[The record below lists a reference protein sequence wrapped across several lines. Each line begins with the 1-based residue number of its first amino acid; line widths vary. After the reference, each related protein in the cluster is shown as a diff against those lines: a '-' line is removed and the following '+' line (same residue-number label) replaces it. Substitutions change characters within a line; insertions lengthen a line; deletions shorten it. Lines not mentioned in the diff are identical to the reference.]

1 MLGAPGP
8 VSQLP
13 GRILTFASE
22 SDRRVDSVGAERGP
36 SPGGHGRRRRS
47 RDHLLRKP
55 AALGGGPLR
64 QLAGVGRPPDQLDA
78 RGRRRDTGGQRPGR
92 LPLAARPRRPLPTRA
107 AHGTGRRHFIQNPLR
122 GLGPARAE
130 AGGRG
135 ARDLCLRRLCA
146 AGRQWGNRSAGQEAA
161 AAALAAGFAGGGAH
175 PGPAGRQEMSVSTGS
190 IKVERV
196 DVDGAPALGL
206 VTLNR
211 PQEMNPLDWDTVREL
226 GRALDGLAADDAV
239 RLIAVTGAGRAF
251 SAGGDMKKYRT
262 LQRDAHDF
270 PQFLADI
277 HEVFARIPQYPKPV
291 VALVNGIAVAGGIE

>member
-1 MLGAPGP
+1 
-8 VSQLP
+8 
-13 GRILTFASE
+13 
-22 SDRRVDSVGAERGP
+22 
-36 SPGGHGRRRRS
+36 
-47 RDHLLRKP
+47 
-55 AALGGGPLR
+55 
-64 QLAGVGRPPDQLDA
+64 
-78 RGRRRDTGGQRPGR
+78 
-92 LPLAARPRRPLPTRA
+92 
-107 AHGTGRRHFIQNPLR
+107 
-122 GLGPARAE
+122 
-130 AGGRG
+130 
-135 ARDLCLRRLCA
+135 
-146 AGRQWGNRSAGQEAA
+146 
-161 AAALAAGFAGGGAH
+161 
-175 PGPAGRQEMSVSTGS
+175 MSVSTGS

-291 VALVNGIAVAGGIE
+291 VALVNGIAVAGGIELTLFCDLAFMAESARIGDAHLPFGQMGGGGVLTMLPRMIGPARARELIITGRLLRAEEALAWGLVSRVVADGELVGAAVELARDVVKKSPLALANAKRTLNAALWQGTGVDAGLRLEREATARYCLTSEDAPEGLEAFFEKRTPRWSGR